1 MKQLKILQLL
11 YGPNKKC
18 FSANSF
24 IAKVLNYIFMEHN
37 AKSVIKP
44 ENAIL

>member
-1 MKQLKILQLL
+1 MSLTFGITEVDAE
-11 YGPNKKC
+11 PRTI
-18 FSANSF
+18 F